1 MRNLLDIGEYCA
13 ELGRRAPDGESACP
27 QPEDNLCSIRPQGQR
42 PTCDALVVEN
52 RRLLFDGAVAE
63 PPPGISFHVRGFIPS
78 TRSTPKDARSKLGNK
93 FKGEK

>member
-1 MRNLLDIGEYCA
+1 MRNLLDTA
-13 ELGRRAPDGESACP
+13 SVAQSLDGERLMGSLHVP
-27 QPEDNLCSIRPQGQR
+27 NQR
-42 PTCDALVVEN
+42 IISVQSVHKDRDRQCDALVAED
-52 RRLLFDGAVAE
+52 RRLLFYGAVAE